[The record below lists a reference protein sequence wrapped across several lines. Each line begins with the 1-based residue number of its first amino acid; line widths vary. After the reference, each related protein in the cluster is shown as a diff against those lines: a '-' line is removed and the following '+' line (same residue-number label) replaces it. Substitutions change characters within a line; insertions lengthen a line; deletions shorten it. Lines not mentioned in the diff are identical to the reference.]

1 MMKVEVINTGS
12 ELLLGSVVNTHLK
25 YFAETLFPLGLRI
38 ERQVTVPDGE
48 VIREALLESFAR
60 ADVVLVTGGLG
71 PTTDDITRE
80 ITAQLLELPLEHDPD
95 VMTAISERFAR
106 HGLVMGTR
114 VGRQAMRPAEAV
126 VLPNHNGTAPG
137 LYLAPRAAPTGA
149 PRPITPH
156 LFLLPGPPREL
167 KPMFSESVLPILR
180 GVMPAEAAAGMR
192 LYRVSGVGESAVEE
206 LVGEQILALGI
217 ELGYC
222 ARPGEVDVRTIG
234 PAALLEEAERII
246 TGRLAAHIVSL
257 DGSALEKVIVDLLTA
272 RGETLAVAESCT
284 GGLLAN
290 RITNVPGASA
300 IFLAGYVTYANE
312 AKSRTLGVDAALIEA
327 HGAVSGE
334 VAAAMADG
342 ALQTS
347 GASYALST
355 TGIAGPGGGSEHKP
369 VGTVYIAFAAAG
381 ETTRVE
387 RRNFPTDRETFKFL
401 ATQAALDL
409 MRRHVTRARRGNM
422 SRTGLSR
429 LCCHWRSAR
438 DMWVRSQS
446 ERRSAKA
453 SR

>member
-1 MMKVEVINTGS
+1 
-12 ELLLGSVVNTHLK
+12 
-25 YFAETLFPLGLRI
+25 
-38 ERQVTVPDGE
+38 
-48 VIREALLESFAR
+48 
-60 ADVVLVTGGLG
+60 
-71 PTTDDITRE
+71 
-80 ITAQLLELPLEHDPD
+80 
-95 VMTAISERFAR
+95 
-106 HGLVMGTR
+106 
-114 VGRQAMRPAEAV
+114 
-126 VLPNHNGTAPG
+126 
-137 LYLAPRAAPTGA
+137 
-149 PRPITPH
+149 
-156 LFLLPGPPREL
+156 
-167 KPMFSESVLPILR
+167 MFSESVLPILR

-206 LVGEQILALGI
+206 LVGEQLLALGI

-246 TGRLAAHIVSL
+246 TGRLAAHIVSQ

-409 MRRHVTRARRGNM
+409 MRRHVTAPAEA
-422 SRTGLSR
+422 T
-429 LCCHWRSAR
+429 
-438 DMWVRSQS
+438 
-446 ERRSAKA
+446 
-453 SR
+453 